1 MIALPAIL
9 ESFRTLKDKSLKVI
23 FETGELTPVQI
34 TELGSKIQQFGYLYF
49 NSDVLTSEKVEEL
62 SKIKVDFDDS
72 TKSKAQRLRAVLYIN
87 WQANNLGYAVFDD
100 YYNFQMEKIITHYKS
115 KLD

>member
-23 FETGELTPVQI
+23 FETGELSPAQI

-49 NSDVLTSEKVEEL
+49 NSDVLTSGKIDEL

-72 TKSKAQRLRAVLYIN
+72 TKSKAQRLRAVLYVN
-87 WQANNLGYAVFDD
+87 WKSDNKGYAVFDD
-100 YYNFQMEKIITHYKS
+100 YYNFQMEKIISHYKS
-115 KLD
+115 KLE